1 MVSDGRHPRETGCGQ
16 EVLIQGMNIRDPQ
29 QKNGGA
35 DRRSLF
41 LFLGDFTM
49 QSQVCFLSRPKITT
63 VVLFMELFFFMLLIP
78 SVWAQSQ
85 SEERR
90 MTVIEAVRAALVDN
104 HEVRALQSAT
114 QAQEKDVGIAR
125 SYLLPKIF
133 LEERYL
139 RTTNPG
145 YAFMSKLNQ
154 ARIEPQDFNPDSL
167 NHPDAIND
175 FQSSVTLEQPLFVK
189 KAFIGLDMSK
199 TEARAKGE
207 ELIRKREDIAFQ
219 VVKAC
224 LMLVSAK
231 EYVRAVDLG
240 VEDAREH
247 KRVADL
253 RYKNGLGQYADSL
266 RAATAFM
273 EARQKK
279 NIADKYVSLAKR
291 GLGLLLATTESVD
304 VDDPGIDLT
313 LNDLSTYVK
322 AAESRSDLRAAQLRH
337 ENAEQNI
344 KMAEAGYFPNIG
356 VGGTYQFNDHNQPF
370 GSEGKSWQVM
380 AFLRWDLFDGTK
392 REYERAKAKHLAAQA
407 QEQVSAMKKGVSYR
421 IYEAYMNVEETRK
434 NIELTLDALKTAEE
448 GTRLLKVRY
457 ENGFSSLADLLN
469 AQSSLEQA
477 RAGLVERAN
486 AYKVA
491 LATLSFESGTI
502 LKDLN
507 IDK

>member
-1 MVSDGRHPRETGCGQ
+1 
-16 EVLIQGMNIRDPQ
+16 
-29 QKNGGA
+29 
-35 DRRSLF
+35 
-41 LFLGDFTM
+41 M
-49 QSQVCFLSRPKITT
+49 QSQVCFLRRPKIVTS
-63 VVLFMELFFFMLLIP
+63 VLVTLLILFILLIGP
-78 SVWAQSQ
+78 VRAQEQ
-85 SEERR
+85 SRERR
-90 MTVIEAVRAALVDN
+90 MTVIEAVRTALADN
-104 HEVRALQSAT
+104 HEIKALQSAT
-114 QAQEKDVGIAR
+114 QAQEKDIGIAR
-125 SYLLPKIF
+125 SYLLPRIS

-145 YAFMSKLNQ
+145 YAFMSRLNQ
-154 ARIEPQDFNPDSL
+154 ERIIEQDFTPDSL

-175 FQSSVTLEQPLFVK
+175 FQSSLTLEQPLFVK

-207 ELIRKREDIAFQ
+207 ELTRKREDISFQ
-219 VVKAC
+219 VAKAC

-231 EYVRAVDLG
+231 EYVRAVEQG
-240 VEDAREH
+240 VVDAREH

-253 RYKNGLGQYADSL
+253 RYKNGLSQYADSL
-266 RAATAFM
+266 RASTALT

-304 VDDPGIDLT
+304 VADPAIEIPVK
-313 LNDLSTYVK
+313 DLSVYVK
-322 AAESRSDLRAAQLRH
+322 AAESRSDLRAAQLRG

-344 KMAEAGYFPNIG
+344 RLAEAAYFPNIG
-356 VGGTYQFNDHNQPF
+356 VGGTYQLNDHNQPF
-370 GSEGKSWQVM
+370 GTEGKNWQVM

-421 IYEAYMNVEETRK
+421 IYEAYMNVEEARK

-477 RAGLVERAN
+477 RAGLVEREN

-491 LATLSFESGTI
+491 LATLSFESGMI